1 MGALNNIKVLDL
13 SIARAGPCC
22 VRVFSDMGAEVIQV
36 VRPRDT
42 NVDSNF
48 SAADSSNLHR
58 NKRSVAIDLQT
69 EEGHEAFMRLAEK
82 ADVIV
87 ENFRADVKHRLRI
100 DYDSIAKVNPGIVYG
115 SISGFG
121 QDGPYRNRPGVD
133 QIAQGLSGI
142 MSVTGPP
149 GTGPWRVGIAVCDM
163 TAGLYLAHGLLGA
176 LVERATSGKGQWVH
190 TSLLEAAIAML
201 DFQAMRWLANKEV
214 PEQNGNE
221 HPTGI
226 PTGVFKSAD
235 GLVNLSATSD
245 KQFRDFVREI
255 GMPELL
261 EDERFKDRVARRKN
275 RELLRSLFEDRIRE
289 WNTDE
294 LVQKLNDAGV
304 PAGPILTIDQMFA
317 DPQVQH
323 LGMGTAI
330 DSEAYG
336 KVPVVRSPFNLTRT
350 PATLRTAAPVPGEHT
365 REVLREYGYE
375 EPVLAGLAQR
385 GVIPDDD

>member
-1 MGALNNIKVLDL
+1 M
-13 SIARAGPCC
+13 
-22 VRVFSDMGAEVIQV
+22 
-36 VRPRDT
+36 
-42 NVDSNF
+42 
-48 SAADSSNLHR
+48 
-58 NKRSVAIDLQT
+58 
-69 EEGHEAFMRLAEK
+69 
-82 ADVIV
+82 
-87 ENFRADVKHRLRI
+87 
-100 DYDSIAKVNPGIVYG
+100 
-115 SISGFG
+115 
-121 QDGPYRNRPGVD
+121 
-133 QIAQGLSGI
+133 
-142 MSVTGPP
+142 
-149 GTGPWRVGIAVCDM
+149 
-163 TAGLYLAHGLLGA
+163 
-176 LVERATSGKGQWVH
+176 GQWVH

-261 EDERFKDRVARRKN
+261 EDERFKDRGARRRN

-317 DPQVQH
+317 DPQVEH

-350 PATLRTAAPVPGEHT
+350 PATVRTVAPVPGEHT

-375 EPVLAGLAQR
+375 EPVLVGLAQR